1 MSIRSIVSAGRRLI
15 GTTLLDVC
23 RIQDRA
29 ITRDST
35 GGRKEVFAERSTDLR
50 CRFVQPKDNDPSL
63 QLDSVFGRIEMILEV
78 AVGADDFAE
87 GDRVRNV
94 TDAGLWRIVRNIT
107 PPSDLAT
114 VARYGIAQEVV

>member
-1 MSIRSIVSAGRRLI
+1 MSIRSIVNSGRRLV

-29 ITRDST
+29 IVKDST
-35 GGRKEVFAERSTDLR
+35 GGKKETFTERNTDLK

-63 QLDSVFGRIEMILEV
+63 QLDSVFGRIELILEV

-87 GDRVRNV
+87 GDRVRNL
-94 TDAGLWRIVRNIT
+94 TQAGLWRIVRNIT
-107 PPSDLAT
+107 PPSEIAT
-114 VARYGIAQEVV
+114 VCRYGIAQEVI